1 MTNRYT
7 DLGSFPEAVNHG
19 QSFPSTN
26 KFYTLPGRLQ
36 VNFQK
41 ISQKPR
47 LQLSLN
53 LEISQKEMQGVLKER
68 DLRDI
73 T

>member
-36 VNFQK
+36 VNQPKTKATTVTKFRNF
-41 ISQKPR
+41 P
-47 LQLSLN
+47 
-53 LEISQKEMQGVLKER
+53 ER
-68 DLRDI
+68 NARGP
-73 T
+73 